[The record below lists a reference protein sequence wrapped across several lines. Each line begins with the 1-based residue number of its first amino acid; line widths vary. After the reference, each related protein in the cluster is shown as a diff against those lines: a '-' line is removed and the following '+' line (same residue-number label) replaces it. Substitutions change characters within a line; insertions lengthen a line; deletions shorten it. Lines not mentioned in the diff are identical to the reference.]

1 MALDQGTTSSRTI
14 IFDKSGNI
22 ISTVSQEFKQVYPK
36 VGWVEHNPLEIW
48 NSQIKTAKL
57 ALKKANL
64 EASNILAIGITN
76 QRETTI
82 MWDKNTG
89 QPVYNAIVWQCR
101 RTAPICDQLK
111 KEGLTKIIHEKTG
124 LVLDAY
130 FSATKIKWILDNVE
144 GVRERAKK
152 GEILFGNIDTWLI
165 WNLTKGKIHATDYSN
180 ASRTML
186 FNIHELE
193 WDEEL
198 LKALNIPRKIL
209 PKVLPSSYIYG
220 KTDKEIFGETLTI
233 SGDAGDQHAALF
245 GQVCFEPGMVKNTY
259 GTGGFMLMNTGKK
272 PILSSNGLLTTIA
285 WKVGNEVEY
294 ALEGSVFVAGA
305 VIQWLRDELKMIKTA
320 AESEIYASRVKDTN
334 GVYLVPAF
342 VGMGA
347 PYWDMYARGAIL
359 GLTRGVRKEH
369 IIRAA
374 EEAIAYQSRD
384 VLEVMEK
391 DSRIDL
397 KKIKVDGGAAR
408 DNFLMQ
414 FQADILGVSVIRPQV
429 VETTALGAAYLA
441 GLATG
446 FWKDKKEISQKWKEN
461 REFTPS
467 MDEERKEKL
476 YKGWKKAVKRI
487 LN

>member
-305 VIQWLRDELKMIKTA
+305 VMQWLRDELKMIKTV
-320 AESEIYASRVKDTN
+320 AESEVYASRVKDTN

-476 YKGWKKAVKRI
+476 YKGWKKAVQRI